1 MAIKTKMSR
10 KKNLNLRKRFT
21 KDPSENFKQIN
32 VSIEFDKFL
41 FREDIEAS
49 IAHAE
54 MLEMQ
59 NIIKISELKK
69 ISSGLKKILKEIE
82 IGSFKFDEKHEDI
95 HMNIENR
102 LEELIGDIAG
112 KLHTAR
118 SRNDQVITDLKLWM
132 KKDIDAI
139 INKIKLLKKSLVS
152 KAEKN
157 LNIMMPGLTHFQTAQ
172 PISSAHHF
180 MAYYEMFS
188 RDEER
193 LLQTKERMNLNP
205 LGACALAGTS
215 FNINRH
221 QTSKRLG
228 FKGPTRNSLDTVSDR
243 DFVMDF
249 IYSASVTSIHLSR
262 IAEEIILWSSD
273 LINFSKLGDEV
284 MSSSSIMPQ
293 KRNPDAMELVR
304 AKSSILISNLNAMQN
319 IMKALPLS
327 YSKDLQEDK
336 KLITETSGIIKSC
349 LDCMV
354 EAIESMQLN
363 KNELLNSIKFSYS
376 NATELADW
384 LVQNLNYSFRKSHG
398 LTSKIVN
405 YAEDKKCYLND
416 LSLEEFKLFD
426 KRITKSVYNSLD
438 TISAINSKK
447 SFGGTSLSEI
457 KKMIKVAKKNNE

>member
-1 MAIKTKMSR
+1 MAIKTEMSI
-10 KKNLNLRKRFT
+10 KKKLNLRKRF
-21 KDPSENFKQIN
+21 KKEPSKNFKQIN
-32 VSIEFDKFL
+32 TSIEFDKFL

-49 IAHAE
+49 IAHAK
-54 MLEMQ
+54 MLEKQ
-59 NIIKISELKK
+59 KIIKSSELKK
-69 ISSGLKKILKEIE
+69 IKSGLNKILKEIE
-82 IGSFKFDEKHEDI
+82 IKKFNFDEKHEDI

-102 LEELIGDIAG
+102 LEELVGDIAG

-132 KKDIDAI
+132 KKDIDTI
-139 INKIKLLKKSLVS
+139 IKKIRLLKKSLIS

-157 LNIMMPGLTHFQTAQ
+157 LSIMMPGLTHFQTAQ
-172 PISSAHHF
+172 PVSAAHHF
-180 MAYYEMFS
+180 MAYHEMFS

-193 LLQTKERMNLNP
+193 LIQTKERMDFSP

-221 QTSKRLG
+221 HTSKLLG
-228 FKGPTRNSLDTVSDR
+228 FKSPTKNSLDTVSDR

-249 IYSASVTSIHLSR
+249 IYSATVANIHLSR

-273 LINFSKLGDEV
+273 LINFTKLGDDT

-293 KRNPDAMELVR
+293 KKNPDAMELIR
-304 AKSSILISNLNAMQN
+304 AKASVVISNLNAIQN
-319 IMKALPLS
+319 IMKGLPLS

-336 KLITETSGIIKSC
+336 KIITSTSDIIKLS
-349 LDCMV
+349 LDCM
-354 EAIESMQLN
+354 IETIDGLKLN
-363 KNELLNSIKFSYS
+363 KNELENSIKYSYS

-384 LVQNLNYSFRKSHG
+384 LVKNLNYSFRKSHG

-405 YAEDKKCYLND
+405 YAEEKKIYLSD

-426 KRITKSVYNSLD
+426 QRINKSVYNSLNMM
-438 TISAINSKK
+438 TAVNSKK
-447 SFGGTSLSEI
+447 SYGGTSVSEV
-457 KKMIKVAKKNNE
+457 KKMIAIAKKNK